1 MFAASLRHL
10 GARAA
15 RAIPDAIL
23 TAEAMT
29 ADGGGGAG
37 ARRARRRGG
46 PGAAR
51 RPAPAAPPP
60 RHSRRVRLIR
70 IAILG
75 AVAAGLLGLGGALFL
90 GGRKQ
95 PEGLS
100 LGSIGVEGSRV
111 TMSLPKLTGF
121 RSDLRPYEVTARTA
135 TQDLKAP
142 TLIELQDLD
151 ARIGMGE
158 RGVGHVTARMGR
170 YDNVKETLRLE
181 QDVVMRTD
189 RGYELRLSEGD
200 IDFKSGT
207 LVTDKP
213 VEGVMRASSVRADRL
228 RVTEGGRRLLFEGRV
243 RSQLK
248 SDNPAPPAAQ
258 PKAAPR

>member
-1 MFAASLRHL
+1 MFAASLRH
-10 GARAA
+10 GSARAA
-15 RAIPDAIL
+15 QAIPEAIL
-23 TAEAMT
+23 TAESMT
-29 ADGGGGAG
+29 ADGEIGGLETRARDER
-37 ARRARRRGG
+37 RRADAF
-46 PGAAR
+46 AA
-51 RPAPAAPPP
+51 AA

-70 IAILG
+70 VAILSS
-75 AVAAGLLGLGGALFL
+75 VAAGLLGLAGALFL

-121 RSDLRPYEVTARTA
+121 RSDLRPYEVTARAA
-135 TQDLKAP
+135 TQDLKTP

-158 RGVGHVTARMGR
+158 RGTGHVTSRTGR

-207 LVTDKP
+207 LVSDKP
-213 VEGVMRASSVRADRL
+213 VEGVMNASSVRADRL

-243 RSQLK
+243 RTRLK
-248 SDNPAPPAAQ
+248 SDTPAAPAAQ
-258 PKAAPR
+258 PKAAAK